1 MRKKITLIG
10 AGQIGGTLAHLITI
24 KELGDVVLF
33 DVAEGVAKGK
43 ALDIAQSTSI
53 NGSNINLIGTSS
65 YEDIKNS
72 DVIIITAG
80 IPRKPG
86 MTRDDLLGTNLK
98 IIKQV
103 AEGIKKNS
111 PNAFVICITNPL
123 DVIVMALQKY
133 SGLPTNKVVGMA
145 GILDSSRFKY
155 FLSQELKVPVKNI
168 SSLVLGGHGNTMVPM
183 LDHTTVNGKSLK
195 KLISKEKL
203 DKIIDRTRKGGGEI
217 NKLLEKGSA
226 FYAPATA
233 GVEMAESYIKDL
245 KKTLPCAAYLNGE
258 YGVKNLYAGVPVII
272 GKNGIEKVWPPN
284 LLINWEMY
292 SNILFKVDDIAAISF
307 DIGVELYDFN
317 TIKEYEELA
326 VFSGSEDQIVSSL
339 TRSATKDVHYEE
351 LTVHELS
358 PEKLFPSYP
367 FESIKEAVLNKFVWI
382 GRVCSVAIAI
392 YSIVSF
398 LRSICTG
405 IVDCIYLRRIGARV
419 RDLCTFAI
427 SPNTYFLNTLPPR
440 YENTYAD
447 IYPSEKPKP

>member
-43 ALDIAQSTSI
+43 ALDIAQSTSVD
-53 NGSNINLIGTSS
+53 GFNINLIGTSS

-155 FLSQELKVPVKNI
+155 FLSQELKVSVKNI
-168 SSLVLGGHGNTMVPM
+168 SSLVLGGHGDTMVPM
-183 LDHTTVNGKSLK
+183 LDHTTVNGESLK

-258 YGVKNLYAGVPVII
+258 YGVKNLYAGVPVKI
-272 GKNGIEKVWPPN
+272 GKNGVEEIIKIDLSEEEEKQ
-284 LLINWEMY
+284 
-292 SNILFKVDDIAAISF
+292 FKNSIKAVK
-307 DIGVELYDFN
+307 ELYEAAKKID
-317 TIKEYEELA
+317 
-326 VFSGSEDQIVSSL
+326 SSL
-339 TRSATKDVHYEE
+339 
-351 LTVHELS
+351 
-358 PEKLFPSYP
+358 
-367 FESIKEAVLNKFVWI
+367 
-382 GRVCSVAIAI
+382 
-392 YSIVSF
+392 
-398 LRSICTG
+398 
-405 IVDCIYLRRIGARV
+405 
-419 RDLCTFAI
+419 
-427 SPNTYFLNTLPPR
+427 
-440 YENTYAD
+440 
-447 IYPSEKPKP
+447 